1 METTTAVRTAA
12 SPTARILVVDDH
24 LDSAE
29 MLCNLLDR
37 IGYEASSSF
46 TLADAKAR
54 CAAEPFDLLILDR
67 DLPDGDGGDLL
78 RSCPTR
84 AIALTGHAYPRDVI
98 ASRDAGFLDHLNK
111 PVMFDE
117 LVRSIRAALRS

>member
-1 METTTAVRTAA
+1 MENVIVRSS
-12 SPTARILVVDDH
+12 SPAARILVVDDH

-29 MLCNLLDR
+29 MICNLLDR
-37 IGYEASSSF
+37 IGYDTSSTF

-78 RSCPTR
+78 RVCRTR
-84 AIALTGHAYPRDVI
+84 AIALTGHAYPRDVV

-111 PVMFDE
+111 PVMFND
-117 LVRSIRAALRS
+117 LLRSVRAALAP